1 MKTEVRAPYRLK
13 LAGTNQQE
21 QALRTFIQHAYQR
34 EFSARIPHF
43 LPILAGLYDADGEL
57 VAACGLNP
65 AGNGRLYL
73 EHYLAQP
80 VEHLLGHQTGM
91 AARRS
96 AIVEVGNLAA
106 QTPGAGRLMFAAVV
120 RLLHENGL
128 EWVVFTG
135 TAKLRNSFRHLHLAP
150 VDLAEASADKV
161 GGDAADWG
169 HYYHCQ
175 PRVMA
180 GCLKGAHQALEQNS
194 LLLPLFAPMPALAA
208 SARLRAAS

>member
-1 MKTEVRAPYRLK
+1 METEIRAPYHLQ
-13 LAGTNQQE
+13 LAGTPQQE
-21 QALRTFIQHAYQR
+21 TELRSFIQQAYQR
-34 EFSARIPHF
+34 EFSAQIPHF
-43 LPILAGLYDADGEL
+43 LPILAGLYDADDVL
-57 VAACGLNP
+57 IAACGLNL

-80 VEHLLGHQTGM
+80 VEHLLGQQLGVT
-91 AARRS
+91 ARRS
-96 AIVEVGNLAA
+96 SLVEVGNLAA
-106 QTPGAGRLMFAAVV
+106 KTPGTGRLMFAAVV

-161 GGDAADWG
+161 GSHAAEWG
-169 HYYHCQ
+169 SYYHCQ

-180 GCLKGAHQALEQNS
+180 GDLKHSRQALEQNT

-208 SARLRAAS
+208 SPRLRTAS